1 MGMTTELITTIL
13 IQTATYALAF
23 WKFID
28 GLRRKITDLSARLEV
43 MEHSTNLRL
52 TAVEQKDAEISRRL
66 TRIEDLLTEIR
77 LDLKDKA
84 DRNA

>member
-1 MGMTTELITTIL
+1 MTTELITTIL

-28 GLRRKITDLSARLEV
+28 GLRRKITDLSSRLEV

-52 TAVEQKDAEISRRL
+52 SAVERKDDEISRRL
-66 TRIEDLLTEIR
+66 DRIESLLMDIR
-77 LDLKDKA
+77 LELKDKA

>member
-28 GLRRKITDLSARLEV
+28 GLRRKITYLSSRLEF
-43 MEHSTNLRL
+43 MEKATNLRL
-52 TAVEQKDAEISRRL
+52 EAVERKDDEISRRL
-66 TRIEDLLTEIR
+66 DRIEELLMDIR
-77 LDLKDKA
+77 LQLKDKA
-84 DRNA
+84 DRHG

>member
-28 GLRRKITDLSARLEV
+28 GLRRKITDLSSRLEV

-52 TAVEQKDAEISRRL
+52 SAVERKDDEISRRL
-66 TRIEDLLTEIR
+66 DRIESLLMDIR
-77 LDLKDKA
+77 LELKDKA

>member
-1 MGMTTELITTIL
+1 MGMTTELVTTIL

-28 GLRRKITDLSARLEV
+28 GLRRKITDLSSRLEV

-52 TAVEQKDAEISRRL
+52 SAVERKDDEISRRL
-66 TRIEDLLTEIR
+66 DRIESLLMDIR
-77 LDLKDKA
+77 LELKDKA

>member
-1 MGMTTELITTIL
+1 MGMTTELVTTIL

-52 TAVEQKDAEISRRL
+52 TAVERKDDEISQRL
-66 TRIEDLLTEIR
+66 NRIEELLIEIR
-77 LDLKDKA
+77 LQLKDKA
-84 DRNA
+84 DRNG

>member
-1 MGMTTELITTIL
+1 MGMTTELVTTIL

-43 MEHSTNLRL
+43 MEKATNLRL
-52 TAVEQKDAEISRRL
+52 EAVERKDDEISRRL
-66 TRIEDLLTEIR
+66 DRIETLLIDIR
-77 LDLKDKA
+77 LELKDKA
-84 DRNA
+84 DRNG

>member
-1 MGMTTELITTIL
+1 MGMTTELVTTIL
-13 IQTATYALAF
+13 LQTAGYALAF

-28 GLRRKITDLSARLEV
+28 SLRRKIADLSARLEV
-43 MEHSTNLRL
+43 MERATNLRL
-52 TAVEQKDAEISRRL
+52 EAVERKDDEISRRL

-77 LDLKDKA
+77 LELKDKA